1 MPTAGLPEAFVARM
15 RGLLGRG
22 APAFLDSYRRPAQR
36 AVRANPLKLDPADL
50 PGLLGIDPDPVPWC
64 PEAFFLPQGARVGD
78 TMAHAAGLC
87 YLQEPSALAVGAA
100 LDLRPG
106 QRVLDLAAAPGGKAT
121 LVAGRLG
128 GRGVVVANEVQR
140 GRVQALA
147 DNLDRWGSGR
157 TMLAADTVARLAER
171 LPGRFDRV
179 LLDAPCSGEGLFRR
193 TPAAAAQWRPGHVRG
208 SAERQRA
215 LLADAAL
222 LVRPGGVLVYSTCTF
237 APEENERQVAGFLAA
252 HPGWR
257 LLDIPGH
264 EGFAAGRPDWAP
276 DGPAELVRTVRLWPH
291 RLRGEGHFVA
301 KLGRPGGA
309 PTESAPEPPAPPG
322 PGRPPGRAGGG
333 RRLAGVCRRCPGGGA
348 GAGDGGRGAGLPGG
362 RRGAGRGRG
371 PAGAA
376 GVAAGAGPAGAVRA
390 GARPGHGRRDA
401 GGPAGQ
407 GAGGGRGRG
416 LGAGGGAGPP
426 GPGRLDGGRLERLA
440 AGVGAVGRGEPQE
453 PLPQGS
459 AYDETLS
466 SRRRPPSGRRQGEQP
481 GAPRRGRG
489 AARPRPAALRGRAA
503 RPGRAAAHGRAAA
516 GDRRA
521 GRGAGPAAGELHL
534 PQPGR
539 ARAGRGG
546 HPLPGGRGRPRPL
559 RAVRGAGR
567 PPPSPGVQ
575 PLRPDRGRPGPA
587 GGRRRPGLAAGR
599 RGHPHRLPRHRP
611 PPGAAGAVR
620 TLRLN
625 SVMRIIAK
633 SGMMVGT
640 AATGEEAPWVV
651 DGLAWR
657 WPAWRPCWWP
667 AARGRTGPPV
677 PGTASAGACG
687 WWPPPPRWPT
697 WPPTSAATGSG

>member
-1 MPTAGLPEAFVARM
+1 
-15 RGLLGRG
+15 
-22 APAFLDSYRRPAQR
+22 
-36 AVRANPLKLDPADL
+36 
-50 PGLLGIDPDPVPWC
+50 VPWC

-78 TMAHAAGLC
+78 TLAHAAGLC

-301 KLGRPGGA
+301 KLGRPGEPGSGGA
-309 PTESAPEPPAPPG
+309 PGEPERVSGNLPPRRRGAVADAWRGFAADALEAEPG
-322 PGRPPGRAGGG
+322 PVRMVGERAY
-333 RRLAGVCRRCPGGGA
+333 RVADEELA
-348 GAGDGGRGAGLPGG
+348 GAG
-362 RRGAGRGRG
+362 
-371 PAGAA
+371 
-376 GVAAGAGPAGAVRA
+376 VRLV
-390 GARPGHGRRDA
+390 RPGLLLGR
-401 GGPAGQ
+401 
-407 GAGGGRGRG
+407 
-416 LGAGGGAGPP
+416 
-426 GPGRLDGGRLERLA
+426 
-440 AGVGAVGRGEPQE
+440 
-453 PLPQGS
+453 
-459 AYDETLS
+459 
-466 SRRRPPSGRRQGEQP
+466 
-481 GAPRRGRG
+481 
-489 AARPRPAALRGRAA
+489 A
-503 RPGRAAAHGRAAA
+503 RPGRFEPAHALAMV
-516 GDRRA
+516 
-521 GRGAGPAAGELHL
+521 AGP
-534 PQPGR
+534 
-539 ARAGRGG
+539 
-546 HPLPGGRGRPRPL
+546 
-559 RAVRGAGR
+559 
-567 PPPSPGVQ
+567 
-575 PLRPDRGRPGPA
+575 
-587 GGRRRPGLAAGR
+587 
-599 RGHPHRLPRHRP
+599 
-611 PPGAAGAVR
+611 
-620 TLRLN
+620 
-625 SVMRIIAK
+625 
-633 SGMMVGT
+633 
-640 AATGEEAPWVV
+640 
-651 DGLAWR
+651 
-657 WPAWRPCWWP
+657 P
-667 AARGRTGPPV
+667 AARRVRRLEEDEAVAWVRGEALGHQGPGGWTVVAWNGWPLGWGR
-677 PGTASAGACG
+677 SAG
-687 WWPPPPRWPT
+687 
-697 WPPTSAATGSG
+697 GSLKNHYPKGLRTMRP